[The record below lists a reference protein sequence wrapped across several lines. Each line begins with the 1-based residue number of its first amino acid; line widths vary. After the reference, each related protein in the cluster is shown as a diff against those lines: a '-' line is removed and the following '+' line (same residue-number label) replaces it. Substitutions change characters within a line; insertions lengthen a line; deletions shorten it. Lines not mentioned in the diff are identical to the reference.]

1 MCARTPTCVQT
12 RHQRATAQHLSFG
25 LRLTSEPV
33 SQVVEDIKNRRSE
46 KIKIFPSRAAAAA
59 KAGGLKAPDAFFPTS
74 FPSLFPSHLE
84 SPPQVTALF
93 NDAICLM
100 PSRRLSA
107 RLALSLVSPVSPHR
121 PAAPPVPGTKEQ
133 KEPRPERRC
142 SGLKGALS
150 RLIGWEKTRSSTSTS
165 NRKAGWRWGSAGE
178 RREEDIDGHIFYST
192 FLGGK
197 TFPFC

>member
-1 MCARTPTCVQT
+1 MQHCVAAPLNPLNQQRQRIPRPRVRARGRVRKTL
-12 RHQRATAQHLSFG
+12 HQRATAQHLSFG

-46 KIKIFPSRAAAAA
+46 KIKISSFQSGGSKSWGAQSPRRVFPSSS
-59 KAGGLKAPDAFFPTS
+59 L
-74 FPSLFPSHLE
+74 SLFPSHLE

-107 RLALSLVSPVSPHR
+107 RLALSLVSPVSPRR
-121 PAAPPVPGTKEQ
+121 PFSPGHKRA

-142 SGLKGALS
+142 S
-150 RLIGWEKTRSSTSTS
+150 RLRGRSP
-165 NRKAGWRWGSAGE
+165 
-178 RREEDIDGHIFYST
+178 D
-192 FLGGK
+192 
-197 TFPFC
+197 